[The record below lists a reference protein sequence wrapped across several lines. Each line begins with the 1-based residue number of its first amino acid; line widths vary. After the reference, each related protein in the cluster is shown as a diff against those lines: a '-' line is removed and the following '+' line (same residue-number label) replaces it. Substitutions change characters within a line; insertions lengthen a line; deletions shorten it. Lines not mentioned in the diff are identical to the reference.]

1 MNSKSKLLAP
11 ELVNAERPVWAF
23 SKKIFCEGMR
33 DGVPIALG
41 YFAVSFS
48 LGIAARRA
56 LSDTERTSSNAAL
69 CARIMALD
77 CFKKAENI
85 LLYAAFGGE
94 ADLSTLAVEAARQ
107 GKTLAYPVC
116 GEGFSLTAAVPEPDG
131 WEVGTYGIRTPIL
144 SRSAVLPPDKL
155 DLVLVPCTAFD
166 AVCHRVGM
174 GKGYYDR
181 YLPRCTRAV
190 KLGVAFEAQQ
200 VDAAAVDAYDEKLD
214 GFVTEGGLY
223 FGFDTTEL

>member
-1 MNSKSKLLAP
+1 MTITEQKAAQRKA
-11 ELVNAERPVWAF
+11 
-23 SKKIFCEGMR
+23 
-33 DGVPIALG
+33 
-41 YFAVSFS
+41 
-48 LGIAARRA
+48 GIAARRA
-56 LSDTERTSSNAAL
+56 LSDTERTRSNAAL
-69 CARIMALD
+69 CALIMALD

-94 ADLSTLAVEAARQ
+94 ADLSALAVEAARQ

-116 GEGFSLTAAVPEPDG
+116 GEGFSLTAAVPGPDG
-131 WEVGTYGIRTPIL
+131 WEVGAYGIRTPIL
-144 SRSAVLPPDKL
+144 SRSEILRPDQL

-166 AVCHRVGM
+166 AVCRRVGM

-190 KLGVAFEAQQ
+190 KLGVAFEAQR
-200 VDAAAVDAYDEKLD
+200 VDKAAVDAHDEKPD

>member
-1 MNSKSKLLAP
+1 MTITEQKAAQRKA
-11 ELVNAERPVWAF
+11 
-23 SKKIFCEGMR
+23 
-33 DGVPIALG
+33 
-41 YFAVSFS
+41 
-48 LGIAARRA
+48 GIAARRA
-56 LSDTERTSSNAAL
+56 LSDTERTHSNAAL

-116 GEGFSLTAAVPEPDG
+116 GEGFSLTAAVPGPDG

-144 SRSAVLPPDKL
+144 SRSEILRPDQL

-166 AVCHRVGM
+166 AVC
-174 GKGYYDR
+174 
-181 YLPRCTRAV
+181 LPRCTRAV
-190 KLGVAFEAQQ
+190 KIGVAFEAQR
-200 VDAAAVDAYDEKLD
+200 VDKAAVDAYDEKLD